1 MLNLTTPA
9 LLFPAISLLLLA
21 YTNRYLALASII
33 RNLYDDYQQQP
44 SDKIVLQIG
53 TLRRRIALIKWMQ
66 SMGVGSL
73 FLCVVAMFL
82 IYTSW
87 PQAAQMAFGASLLLL
102 ISSLGMSL
110 LELRM
115 STDALNILLSDL
127 VAAERARDKN
137 PH

>member
-44 SDKIVLQIG
+44 SDKLVRQIG
-53 TLRRRIALIKWMQ
+53 NLRRRIALIKWMQ

-73 FLCVVAMFL
+73 FLCVVAMFQ
-82 IYTSW
+82 IYTGW
-87 PQAAQMAFGASLLLL
+87 PQAAQMTFGTSLLLL

-127 VAAERARDKN
+127 VAAERARDKS

>member
-21 YTNRYLALASII
+21 YTNRYLALAGII
-33 RNLYDDYQQQP
+33 RNLYDDYQQSP
-44 SDKIVLQIG
+44 NDKLVRQIG
-53 TLRRRIALIKWMQ
+53 NLRRRIALIKWMQ

-73 FLCVVAMFL
+73 FLCVVAMFQ
-82 IYTSW
+82 IYTGW
-87 PQAAQMAFGASLLLL
+87 PQAAQLTFGTSLLLL

-127 VAAERARDKN
+127 VAAEQTRKKQA
-137 PH
+137 

>member
-44 SDKIVLQIG
+44 SDKLVRQIG
-53 TLRRRIALIKWMQ
+53 NLRRRIALIKWMQ

-73 FLCVVAMFL
+73 FLCVVAMFQ
-82 IYTSW
+82 IYTGW
-87 PQAAQMAFGASLLLL
+87 PQAAQITFGTSLLLL

>member
-33 RNLYDDYQQQP
+33 RNLYDDYQQTP
-44 SDKIVLQIG
+44 SDKLVRQIG
-53 TLRRRIALIKWMQ
+53 NLRRRIALIKWMQ

-73 FLCVVAMFL
+73 FLCVVAMFQ
-82 IYTSW
+82 IYTGW
-87 PQAAQMAFGASLLLL
+87 PQAAQITFGTSLLLL

-127 VAAERARDKN
+127 VAAEQTRKKQA
-137 PH
+137 

>member
-33 RNLYDDYQQQP
+33 RGLYDDYQQNP
-44 SDKIVLQIG
+44 SDKLVQQIG
-53 TLRRRIALIKWMQ
+53 NLRRRIALIKGMQ
-66 SMGVGSL
+66 SLGVGSL
-73 FLCVVAMFL
+73 FLCVVAMFM
-82 IYTSW
+82 IYTGW
-87 PQAAQMAFGASLLLL
+87 PQAAQYTFGVSLLLL
-102 ISSLGMSL
+102 IVSLGMSL

-127 VAAERARDKN
+127 VAAEAQRQR
-137 PH
+137 

>member
-33 RNLYDDYQQQP
+33 RGLYDDYQQNP
-44 SDKIVLQIG
+44 SDKLVQQIG
-53 TLRRRIALIKWMQ
+53 NLRRRIALIKGMQ
-66 SMGVGSL
+66 SLGVGSL
-73 FLCVVAMFL
+73 FLCVVAMFM
-82 IYTSW
+82 IYTGW
-87 PQAAQMAFGASLLLL
+87 PQAAQYTFGVSLLLL
-102 ISSLGMSL
+102 IVSLGMSL

-127 VAAERARDKN
+127 VAAEARRQR
-137 PH
+137 

>member
-33 RNLYDDYQQQP
+33 RNLYDDYQQTPDEKLVQ
-44 SDKIVLQIG
+44 QIG
-53 TLRRRIALIKWMQ
+53 NLRRRIALIKWMQ
-66 SMGVGSL
+66 SLGVGSL
-73 FLCVVAMFL
+73 FLCVLAML
-82 IYTSW
+82 QIYTGW
-87 PQAAQMAFGASLLLL
+87 PQVAQITFGASLLLM
-102 ISSLGMSL
+102 IMSLGMSL

-127 VAAERARDKN
+127 IAAERERGAR
-137 PH
+137 